1 MTNTDTMN
9 NSNSGR
15 LAIVTGAAGGI
26 GYAIARELGRSG
38 LQVALV
44 DVQQELLDAAV
55 AALRQEGVRA
65 TGLAV
70 DLANDQDLARIP
82 ALLGEEFGRTAVLVN
97 NAGISPKHAGKKL
110 GTVDIPLQEWE
121 RVLKINITAPFRLCQ
136 LALPVMVRNGW
147 GRIIN
152 ISSKGAR
159 TPGGVAG
166 IHYVTSKAG
175 MLGFTRSLAKDFAR
189 HGITANAIA
198 PGRIESPMTSGS
210 AGDVQA
216 RMLETIPVGRIGLPR
231 EVGALAA
238 FLASEEAG
246 YITGA
251 TIDING
257 GAVMV

>member
-1 MTNTDTMN
+1 MN
-9 NSNSGR
+9 GNSER
-15 LAIVTGAAGGI
+15 LAIVTGAAAGI
-26 GYAIARELGRSG
+26 GYGIAEELAHSG
-38 LQVALV
+38 YEVALV

-55 AALRQEGVRA
+55 DRLRGKGLRARGVAA
-65 TGLAV
+65 
-70 DLANDQDLARIP
+70 DLADDVALARIP
-82 ALLGEEFGRTAVLVN
+82 ALLQEAFERTAVLVN

-110 GTVDIPLQEWE
+110 DTVDLPLAEWD

-136 LALPVMVRNGW
+136 MVLPVMVRNNW

-175 MLGFTRSLAKDFAR
+175 MLGFTRSLAKDYSR

-210 AGDVQA
+210 AAEVQA
-216 RMLETIPVGRIGLPR
+216 RMLASIPVGRIGKPG

-238 FLASEEAG
+238 FLASEVAG

>member
-1 MTNTDTMN
+1 M
-9 NSNSGR
+9 SGKYGER

-26 GYAIARELGRSG
+26 GYGIARELGRLGYELALIDRQPQPLDDAVQALCAEG
-38 LQVALV
+38 L
-44 DVQQELLDAAV
+44 
-55 AALRQEGVRA
+55 RA
-65 TGLAV
+65 QGICA
-70 DLANDQDLARIP
+70 DLARDEELCAIP
-82 ALLGEEFGRTAVLVN
+82 ARFGSSAFARTAVLVN
-97 NAGISPKHAGKKL
+97 NAGVSPKHGGRKL
-110 GTVDIPLQEWE
+110 DTVDIPLEEWE
-121 RVLKINITAPFRLCQ
+121 TVLKINITAPFRLCQ
-136 LALPVMVRNGW
+136 AVLPVMVANRW

-175 MLGFTRSLAKDFAR
+175 MLGFTRSLAKDYAR

-210 AGDVQA
+210 AGEVQA
-216 RMLETIPVGRIGLPR
+216 RMLDSIPVGRIGQPR

-257 GAVMV
+257 GQRMG

>member
-1 MTNTDTMN
+1 MSNR
-9 NSNSGR
+9 NSDR

-26 GYAIARELGRSG
+26 GFGIAKELGRSG
-38 LQVALV
+38 YQVAMV
-44 DVQQELLDAAV
+44 DVQKELLDAAV
-55 AALRQEGVRA
+55 ETLRKEGLRA
-65 TGLAV
+65 SGIAV
-70 DLANDQDLARIP
+70 DLAIDEDLARIP
-82 ALLGEEFGRTAVLVN
+82 SLLGQSFDRTAVLVN

-175 MLGFTRSLAKDFAR
+175 MLGFTRSLAKDYAK

-198 PGRIESPMTSGS
+198 PGRIESSMTSGS
-210 AGDVQA
+210 AGDVRA
-216 RMLETIPVGRIGLPR
+216 RMLDAIPVGRIGQPR

-246 YITGA
+246 FITGA

-257 GAVMV
+257 GAAMI

>member
-1 MTNTDTMN
+1 MN
-9 NSNSGR
+9 GNSER
-15 LAIVTGAAGGI
+15 LAIVTGAAAGI
-26 GYAIARELGRSG
+26 GYGIAEELAHSG
-38 LQVALV
+38 YEVALV

-55 AALRQEGVRA
+55 DRLRGKGLRARGVAA
-65 TGLAV
+65 
-70 DLANDQDLARIP
+70 DLADDVALARIP
-82 ALLGEEFGRTAVLVN
+82 ALLQEAFERTAVLVN

-110 GTVDIPLQEWE
+110 DTVDIPLAEWD

-136 LALPVMVRNGW
+136 MVLPVMVRNNW

-175 MLGFTRSLAKDFAR
+175 MLGFTRSLAKDYAR

-210 AGDVQA
+210 AAEVQA
-216 RMLETIPVGRIGLPR
+216 RMLASIPVGRIGKPG

-238 FLASEEAG
+238 FLASEVAG

>member
-1 MTNTDTMN
+1 MSNR
-9 NSNSGR
+9 NSDR

-26 GYAIARELGRSG
+26 GFGIAKELGRSG
-38 LQVALV
+38 CQVAMI
-44 DVQQELLDAAV
+44 DVQKELLDAAV
-55 AALRQEGVRA
+55 ETLRNEGLRA
-65 TGLAV
+65 SGIAV
-70 DLANDQDLARIP
+70 DLAIDEDLACIP
-82 ALLGEEFGRTAVLVN
+82 SLLGQSFDRIAVLVN

-175 MLGFTRSLAKDFAR
+175 MLGFTRSLAKDYAK

-216 RMLETIPVGRIGLPR
+216 RMLDAIPVGRLGQPR
-231 EVGALAA
+231 EVGTLAA
-238 FLASEEAG
+238 FLASDEAG
-246 YITGA
+246 FITGA

-257 GAVMV
+257 GAAMI

>member
-1 MTNTDTMN
+1 MSN
-9 NSNSGR
+9 NNGNR

-26 GYAIARELGRSG
+26 GYGIAQELGRSG
-38 LQVALV
+38 YEVAMV
-44 DVQQELLDAAV
+44 DVQKELLDAAV
-55 AALRQEGVRA
+55 GTLRKEGIRA
-65 TGLAV
+65 SGIAV
-70 DLANDQDLARIP
+70 DLASEEDLARIP
-82 ALLGEEFGRTAVLVN
+82 ALLQQGFERTAVLVN

-136 LALPVMVRNGW
+136 LVLPVMMRNGW

-175 MLGFTRSLAKDFAR
+175 MLGFTRSLARDYAKY
-189 HGITANAIA
+189 GITANAIA
-198 PGRIESPMTSGS
+198 PGRIESPMTGGS
-210 AGDVQA
+210 AGEVQA
-216 RMLETIPVGRIGLPR
+216 RMLESIPVGRIGQPR

-238 FLASEEAG
+238 FLASDEAG
-246 YITGA
+246 FITGA

-257 GAVMV
+257 GAVMM

>member
-1 MTNTDTMN
+1 MKNKQ
-9 NSNSGR
+9 GEK

-26 GYAIARELGRSG
+26 GYGIAKELGKSG
-38 LQVALV
+38 YEVAII
-44 DVQQELLDAAV
+44 DVQKKLLETSV
-55 AALRQEGVRA
+55 ATLRQEGLRV
-65 TGLAV
+65 TGIAV
-70 DLANDQDLARIP
+70 DLSSDEELARIP
-82 ALLGEEFGRTAVLVN
+82 LLLQDSFERMAVLVN

-110 GTVDIPLQEWE
+110 GTVDIPLEEWE
-121 RVLKINITAPFRLCQ
+121 RVLKVNITAPFRLCQ
-136 LALPVMVRNGW
+136 MTLPVMMRNGW

-175 MLGFTRSLAKDFAR
+175 MLGFTRSLAKDYAR
-189 HGITANAIA
+189 YGITVNAIA

-210 AGDVQA
+210 AADVQA
-216 RMLETIPVGRIGLPR
+216 RMLESIPVGRIGLPR

-238 FLASEEAG
+238 FLASEEAAF
-246 YITGA
+246 ITGT

-257 GAVMV
+257 GAVMI